1 MNDPNKAINVNL
13 SSLLSLKAELLRKQ
27 AEVNKAKSTH
37 AETQQ
42 NEYTAKKLQTFIN
55 NRAASEDAQS
65 SKKNKKSRNKE
76 VEVGENIT
84 VYEYEDTELMEKS
97 KRVLEA
103 KSKFYERMTR
113 TGGQLNSDDNCLVLF
128 NRKHQEEYKD
138 NNYSNKSN
146 EQCTENDDKNNE
158 SESEDEIASDE
169 EDDWVEYTD
178 CLGRTRKC
186 PREDLEVIK
195 KRDSELA
202 ATMPERL
209 DQSKANWMINTKDT
223 DIGTQDE
230 DAPFGT
236 TPCESLFGDGIS
248 LMSKH
253 DEQRVNWERKEQENL
268 DKIDVHYQD
277 VFFDEARQH
286 GVGYYTF
293 STDEEERKKQQKE
306 LEEARKC
313 TIEEQNRREKLRAQR
328 EKIIAERVLA
338 AKNRQRARL
347 GLPPLEKVEEK
358 EEDANTKKETKEER
372 RAKKRQ
378 EKMRRKNEKYEKER
392 ELDRQNHL
400 RPWDKEKL
408 FKESSNLAIDESQ
421 NESEPKWS
429 YKPEKLPMSQEQ
441 WNQKKR
447 SERISEF
454 GPTANPQI
462 QRQYQPKRKN
472 FTSMPPP
479 EELSFMNDSNNDKS
493 STTEN
498 FASYQSSKSDRRFLC
513 RSYCTETI
521 EPEVLGVNIA
531 PPIDLDYVSPP
542 HTKKTK
548 SNSELEKS
556 IEEGLRFLRNNSDKG
571 TLTTKS
577 SWTAKAD
584 Y

>member
-27 AEVNKAKSTH
+27 AEVSKAKT
-37 AETQQ
+37 AQAQTQPS
-42 NEYTAKKLQTFIN
+42 EYTAKKLQTFN
-55 NRAASEDAQS
+55 NNNATTEDAQS
-65 SKKNKKSRNKE
+65 NKKYKKSRTKE
-76 VEVGENIT
+76 VESGEDVT
-84 VYEYEDTELMEKS
+84 VYEYEDTELVEKS

-128 NRKHQEEYKD
+128 NRKHQEECK
-138 NNYSNKSN
+138 NNNNANRYD
-146 EQCTENDDKNNE
+146 EQCTENDVKNSE
-158 SESEDEIASDE
+158 SESEDEVASDE
-169 EDDWVEYTD
+169 EEDWVEYTD

-186 PREDLEVIK
+186 LREDLETIK
-195 KRDSELA
+195 KRDAELA

-209 DQSKANWMINTKDT
+209 DQSKANWMINTKNTDT
-223 DIGTQDE
+223 AKLDE
-230 DAPFGT
+230 DAPFGPM
-236 TPCESLFGDGIS
+236 PCESLFGDGIS

-253 DEQRVNWERKEQENL
+253 DEQRANWERKEQENL

-306 LEEARKC
+306 LEEIRKG
-313 TIEEQNRREKLRAQR
+313 TIDEQNRREQLRAQR
-328 EKIIAERVLA
+328 EKIIAERVFA

-347 GLPPLEKVEEK
+347 GLPPLEKVEER

-372 RAKKRQ
+372 RARKKE
-378 EKMRRKNEKYEKER
+378 EKNRRKQEKYEKER
-392 ELDRQNHL
+392 ELERQNHL

-408 FKESSNLAIDESQ
+408 FKESSNLAKDISQ
-421 NESEPKWS
+421 NEQEPKWS

-441 WNQKKR
+441 WNEKKR
-447 SERISEF
+447 SERITEF
-454 GPTANPQI
+454 APISNPQI
-462 QRQYQPKRKN
+462 QKQYQPKRKN

-479 EELSFMNDSNNDKS
+479 EEQNLVNSSNNDKYC
-493 STTEN
+493 TTEN
-498 FASYQSSKSDRRFLC
+498 FANYQSSKSDKRFQC
-513 RSYCTETI
+513 RSYCAETT
-521 EPEVLGVNIA
+521 EPERLGVNIA
-531 PPIDLDYVSPP
+531 PPVDLDYVSPP
-542 HTKKTK
+542 HTKKPK

-556 IEEGLRFLRNNSDKG
+556 IEAGLRFLRNNSDKG
-571 TLTTKS
+571 NLTTKS